1 MGVLVPPA
9 ICTLDTLCV
18 DSTHN
23 AVKANIESKNQ
34 RQKHLKAKLN
44 ADRKVS
50 KVRRLLKVRKREVK
64 CRAVI
69 EEEGKAETFIALAKG
84 KCQAGSV
91 TRRRRDLP
99 S

>member
-1 MGVLVPPA
+1 L
-9 ICTLDTLCV
+9 
-18 DSTHN
+18 
-23 AVKANIESKNQ
+23 KAKIESKNQ
-34 RQKHLKAKLN
+34 RQKHLKAKLK

-91 TRRRRDLP
+91 TRRDLP
-99 S
+99 CHDRHLSATRECKPSSPRVYNWGPR

>member
-1 MGVLVPPA
+1 MNL
-9 ICTLDTLCV
+9 
-18 DSTHN
+18 
-23 AVKANIESKNQ
+23 KAKIESQNQ
-34 RQKHLKAKLN
+34 RQKNLKAKLN

-91 TRRRRDLP
+91 TRRDLP
-99 S
+99 CHLSATRECKPSSPRVYNWGPR